1 MTPSNGV
8 PLSGSALTEAISAAV
23 VALYA
28 EFYDHERTTA
38 TTYINDNVVVCHDPG
53 RAEDV
58 VQESFLSIWN
68 GRARFS
74 QEKGSFKAWS
84 TRIVRHRA
92 IDARRAAAARPPLQA
107 TETRAEVPDAGSSS
121 VQDQVVARSEND
133 ALLASLDNLPPAQAE
148 VIALA
153 FFGELSHSEVA
164 AELDLPSGTVKGRM
178 RLGLEK
184 LRKQMGALA

>member
-1 MTPSNGV
+1 MS
-8 PLSGSALTEAISAAV
+8 PLPNGSATSDEALMACARDGDTVAFAELYDRHAV
-23 VALYA
+23 RAFRLA
-28 EFYDHERTTA
+28 QA
-38 TTYINDNVVVCHDPG
+38 ICHDPG

-107 TETRAEVPDAGSSS
+107 TETLAELPDPGSSS

-133 ALLASLDNLPPAQAE
+133 ALRASLDNLPPAQAE

-164 AELDLPSGTVKGRM
+164 AQLDLPSGTVKGRM

-184 LRKQMGALA
+184 LRKQMSALS